1 MSEASERMNET
12 FEHRCRPRDFDEV
25 CVLAFDD
32 DCSTDEVSWFS
43 VGADSKVRA
52 GVRGFVF
59 ELVQFNRKRPLEEGL
74 VHLIRFTPLIH
85 RRGGILNWL
94 HGERFV
100 RQWKRH
106 KFIGFPPE
114 NFETEAEAVG
124 ALKAVLRARRI
135 RAGLRQRLTTCGLS
149 LNQIAIAV
157 GLFEHDV
164 CRIATGQQEPSDAVT
179 LLISS
184 TLDSLTAGR
193 GSPSSP
199 R

>member
-1 MSEASERMNET
+1 
-12 FEHRCRPRDFDEV
+12 
-25 CVLAFDD
+25 
-32 DCSTDEVSWFS
+32 VSWFS
-43 VGADSKVRA
+43 VGADARVRA

-59 ELVQFNRKRPLEEGL
+59 ELVQFSRKRPLEEGL
-74 VHLIRFTPLIH
+74 VHLVRFTPLVY
-85 RRGGILNWL
+85 RSGGILNWL

-106 KFIGFPPE
+106 RFIGFPPD

-135 RAGLRQRLTTCGLS
+135 RASLRQRLTNCGLS

-164 CRIATGQQEPSDAVT
+164 RRIVTGQQEPSDAVT

-184 TLDSLTAGR
+184 TLDSLTAER